1 MKTARPAGA
10 PRALPT
16 SGGHDCGTLAA
27 MALRGLLIPALL
39 VLGSVAF
46 SSCASFPVNPPL
58 QEIEPE
64 SGYRLTLLGEPG
76 PDDETFVIL
85 SLSGGGTR
93 AMALDYGVMKELE
106 RVEIAPGR
114 SLLDEVDVVTSSSS
128 AALVSAYYAWKGQES
143 FLADFPE
150 VALYPD
156 FQGTLIK
163 KLFAPWNW
171 PRLWSSKYSRSDYA
185 DDLLDRAIFHGA
197 TFADL
202 ARERPVVLLAATD
215 MSRGVQFPF
224 LQGTF
229 DAICS
234 ELDGVRLSRAV
245 IASMAFSGGFAPIAL
260 RNYSKETCGYQRPE
274 WIDRSLAEPLAN
286 ARAHDLAVAWS
297 EYEDD
302 SRPWVHLLDSGLADN
317 ISVRTLSLAFGV
329 RDEPWSLVD
338 RIESGA
344 VKRLV
349 VVLVDARA
357 TGEPRLD
364 RSHKAP
370 GIVSVMSA
378 SAGSPMSNFSSDTIE
393 LVRQRVEALR
403 VPERYF
409 VYLRFDGLED
419 EDLRR
424 RLKSVP
430 TSLSLPR
437 ETVDLLVDSAPLLL
451 EASPDYR
458 RLVSDLAAGR

>member
-1 MKTARPAGA
+1 MQPGRPLFLALVALGAVSLAG
-10 PRALPT
+10 
-16 SGGHDCGTLAA
+16 
-27 MALRGLLIPALL
+27 
-39 VLGSVAF
+39 
-46 SSCASFPVNPPL
+46 CASFPVNPPL
-58 QEIEPE
+58 ERIEPE
-64 SGYRLTLLGEPG
+64 RGYRLTLLGDPG
-76 PDDETFVIL
+76 PEDETFVIL

-93 AMALDYGVMKELE
+93 AMALDYGVMKALE
-106 RVEIAPGR
+106 QVEVAPGR
-114 SLLDEVDVVTSSSS
+114 SLLDEVDVITSSSS
-128 AALVSAYYAWKGQES
+128 AALVSAYYAWKGKEA

-150 VALYPD
+150 AALYLD

-163 KLFAPWNW
+163 KISAPWNW
-171 PRLWSSKYSRSDYA
+171 PRLWSSRYSRSDYA
-185 DDLLDRAIFHGA
+185 DELLDRAIFHGA

-202 ARERPVVLLAATD
+202 ARVRPVVLLAATD

-224 LQGTF
+224 TQGSF
-229 DAICS
+229 DALCS
-234 ELDGVRLSRAV
+234 DLDGVRLSRAV
-245 IASMAFSGGFAPIAL
+245 IASMAFSGGFAPVAL
-260 RNYSKETCGYQRPE
+260 RNYPKEACGYRRPE
-274 WIDRSLAEPLAN
+274 WIDHWLADPLGDV
-286 ARAHDLAVAWS
+286 RAHDRAVAWS

-317 ISVRTLSLAFGV
+317 ISVRTLSLAFAV
-329 RDEPWSLVD
+329 RNEPWSLID

-357 TGEPRLD
+357 SGEPKLD

-370 GIVSVMSA
+370 GLISVMSA

-393 LVRQRVEALR
+393 LVRQTVEEIR
-403 VPERYF
+403 GPERYF
-409 VYLRFDGLED
+409 VYLRFDSLED
-419 EDLRR
+419 PELRKK
-424 RLKSVP
+424 LKSVP
-430 TSLSLPR
+430 TSLSLAR